1 MCKNRQ
7 VTIDSK
13 TPKPAKPDPDKSRLV
28 RFDWGMF
35 TENGI
40 KQRKS
45 VTQSVSIAGVTDLAK
60 AQRVCAI

>member
-1 MCKNRQ
+1 MQ
-7 VTIDSK
+7 MLK
-13 TPKPAKPDPDKSRLV
+13 TTMPDPDKSRLV

-35 TENGI
+35 TKNGI

-45 VTQSVSIAGVTDLAK
+45 VTQLISFAGVSDLAK